1 MPSLETTAQ
10 RIADAYQP
18 PDTGRWSA
26 LSDAN
31 TLTELLTQLAAGQR
45 RTVACQM
52 AGITERTLYR
62 WIEQADAGEEPQ
74 RTLVSAVKRA
84 EAIAES
90 RIVGNV
96 IAASE
101 KPQFWAAGMT
111 YLERKYPE
119 QWGRRS
125 EDSSSPKVI
134 VQIGVKD
141 SDVQVSVSALE
152 PTFACSTQALSPAQ
166 PLLIGDVASDNS
178 KLR

>member
-10 RIADAYQP
+10 RVADAYQP
-18 PDTGRWSA
+18 PDTGRWSG
-26 LSDAN
+26 LSDVS

-62 WIEQADAGEEPQ
+62 WLEQGEAGEEPQ

-119 QWGRRS
+119 HWGRRT
-125 EDSSSPKVI
+125 DDGNSPKVV

-141 SDVQVSVSALE
+141 ADVRVAIVSA
-152 PTFACSTQALSPAQ
+152 PTFAPSEGADSLDLHSLTGAPET
-166 PLLIGDVASDNS
+166 S
-178 KLR
+178 KV